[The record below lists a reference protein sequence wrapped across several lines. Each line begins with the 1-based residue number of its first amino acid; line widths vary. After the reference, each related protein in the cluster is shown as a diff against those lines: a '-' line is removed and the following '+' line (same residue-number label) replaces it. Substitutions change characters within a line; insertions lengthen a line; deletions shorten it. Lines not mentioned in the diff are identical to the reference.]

1 MINISVG
8 EIILN
13 NLRTFFIEERTNEQ
27 EVFLMVSDNNVP
39 GDRHLPLRNE

>member
-39 GDRHLPLRNE
+39 GDRYLPLRNE